1 MKKQFFRGSALL
13 VFSVAF
19 SACVDA
25 EKASPSHPEAMYA
38 RAQELLKPNVE
49 GEASDFAGALQWL
62 TRSAEGGYL
71 KAQLAL
77 AGIYL
82 EGGKGVEADF
92 AKAREWFSKAAAQGS
107 AEAEFYLGYL
117 LYNGKGCTVDRAAAM
132 QHWRKA
138 ADGGVSEAQYRLGL
152 HLLTAPDTQ
161 AEGLQLLRTVAGC
174 NVPALAAQA
183 ACDLGN
189 IYAKGQAG
197 VAADM
202 RQAAEWYARAAEGGN
217 SAAQLVYAIMLLTGD
232 PVPANPERGMTI
244 LRLSA
249 GQDNP
254 RAIALLINLLRNGEN
269 PEATEAEAAAWAE
282 RLESLR
288 KD

>member
-1 MKKQFFRGSALL
+1 MKKQFFSGSALL
-13 VFSVAF
+13 MFSVVF
-19 SACVDA
+19 SACGDA
-25 EKASPSHPEAMYA
+25 EKATPSLPEDMYA

-49 GEASDFAGALQWL
+49 GDASDFAGAFQWL
-62 TRSAEGGYL
+62 IRSAEGGYL

-82 EGGKGVEADF
+82 EGGKGVAADY
-92 AKAREWFSKAAAQGS
+92 AKAREWFSRAAAQGS

-117 LYNGKGCTVDRAAAM
+117 LFNGKGCTADRAAAM

-161 AEGLQLLRTVAGC
+161 AEGLQFLRTVAGC

-183 ACDLGN
+183 SCDLGN
-189 IYAKGQAG
+189 VYAKGQAG
-197 VAADM
+197 VVADM
-202 RQAAEWYARAAEGGN
+202 RRAAEWYARAAEGGN

-232 PVPANPERGMTI
+232 PVPSNPERGMTM

-254 RAIALLINLLRNGEN
+254 RAIALLINLLRNGDN

-288 KD
+288 KE